1 MDWLYW
7 SVTTVMG
14 AGDASQ
20 VKTPI
25 GYAISWLLILFGV
38 AIVASLTGALVGFLI
53 DYLLKEGQGMGASGY
68 RDHIIVCGWNS
79 TARELIQELST
90 DEYTTKIVVIHDSD
104 KNPAGEGVYFVSGDI
119 TTAHDLKRAGVE
131 DAQAAVVC
139 PADGSN
145 EADMKS
151 ILCVMAIESIAPQ
164 VRTVVEVNNPSHVE
178 HFQRAD
184 ADEIL
189 VSSQLVSRLMAR
201 SSLYPG
207 LAGLVT
213 DIVSGGEGSELYRVQ
228 LPDDYVGLVGR
239 RALRQAPRRAPRHAA
254 LGQPLGPVL
263 RQPARGLPAR
273 TGRRPGRGR
282 GVARHA
288 GPAADGPRPRQ
299 PVGPRLSPAAP
310 PRSRRRRRPSTSPP
324 ASRRR
329 RRTVPTT
336 RATTSSSGPALTIV
350 SGPSSWQPTASMPG
364 TSGRRCPCPAPGRWS
379 AGDSWPLPT
388 SNSTLDAGA
397 AGEDRRGEPPTK
409 TGSAQPS

>member
-1 MDWLYW
+1 MIPGVMALIPARFAAFFSIPILRRAAFHVRRLTSGMDRSFFVRVGVILGGFLIIASALVTVAERDKDGSTWKNGGGFFREFMDWLYW

-20 VKTPI
+20 VHTPI

-90 DEYTTKIVVIHDSD
+90 DEYTTKIVVIHNSD

-119 TTAHDLKRAGVE
+119 TTAQDLKRAGVE

-228 LPDDYVGLVGR
+228 LPDDSVGLSVDELSAKL
-239 RALRQAPRRAPRHAA
+239 RADH
-254 LGQPLGPVL
+254 
-263 RQPARGLPAR
+263 
-273 TGRRPGRGR
+273 
-282 GVARHA
+282 
-288 GPAADGPRPRQ
+288 
-299 PVGPRLSPAAP
+299 
-310 PRSRRRRRPSTSPP
+310 
-324 ASRRR
+324 
-329 RRTVPTT
+329 
-336 RATTSSSGPALTIV
+336 RATLLSVSRSGQSYVNPPDDFRLAQGDDLV
-350 SGPSSWQPTASMPG
+350 VVAESLG
-364 TSGRRCPCPAPGRWS
+364 TLAPLEM
-379 AGDSWPLPT
+379 DH
-388 SNSTLDAGA
+388 DI
-397 AGEDRRGEPPTK
+397 
-409 TGSAQPS
+409 GSQ